1 MSMENI
7 LHVKQ
12 QCVFP
17 ERTEFTNKRNEELYR
32 DRIEVD
38 FNFLLESLYKYY
50 LVDMAPISAWKD
62 FIMDYEQNVW
72 DEICSFQSDD
82 FCIVKEPLYMRVQ
95 NMEKKMTEHFLFHH
109 AFVVLENEFE
119 RGRNTFEKARFVRDV
134 MKQCK
139 NCPSEFLQFQHEH
152 WECFFEIKHEIIKH
166 RYEWS
171 KILSR
176 ISYLVPFET
185 CIPKLYELSLEYYRL
200 FMVDF
205 ECKDIDRFLL
215 CHFSNKYTNVD
226 DNGILWVR
234 NEKPYSLNIDGKPI
248 DENSYASC
256 LSMDISVDIFEKIPI
271 DFFSGLDRSCLMN
284 FCHSQAILVPF
295 EVYHFVKSKRTGVV
309 MDVLKECFHIVARF
323 SDNYIGK
330 RYHKSLK
337 QKVDHKM
344 LVWKQ
349 LHLMPKTIMFPEFFF
364 QTKEI
369 QKEWDIYWNQ
379 SFVFFMESFLEHA
392 TLSKFSNDVGNEY
405 REQRK
410 MELSKEID
418 ILQKKQDSSIV
429 PFLYGVSMK
438 EIRGELD
445 RLAIREKCPFCPP
458 IFEMPTTLLKDYI
471 GKEPMVVVLN
481 KKKTYSKF
489 FQIEDMVET
498 IYENDSHECRVE
510 QFLNSLNNL
519 KGRHVSKKRD
529 NYFDFQNFVRKQ
541 IEY

>member
-1 MSMENI
+1 
-7 LHVKQ
+7 
-12 QCVFP
+12 
-17 ERTEFTNKRNEELYR
+17 
-32 DRIEVD
+32 D
-38 FNFLLESLYKYY
+38 
-50 LVDMAPISAWKD
+50 
-62 FIMDYEQNVW
+62 
-72 DEICSFQSDD
+72 
-82 FCIVKEPLYMRVQ
+82 
-95 NMEKKMTEHFLFHH
+95 
-109 AFVVLENEFE
+109 
-119 RGRNTFEKARFVRDV
+119 
-134 MKQCK
+134 
-139 NCPSEFLQFQHEH
+139 
-152 WECFFEIKHEIIKH
+152 
-166 RYEWS
+166 
-171 KILSR
+171 
-176 ISYLVPFET
+176 
-185 CIPKLYELSLEYYRL
+185 
-200 FMVDF
+200 
-205 ECKDIDRFLL
+205 
-215 CHFSNKYTNVD
+215 
-226 DNGILWVR
+226 GILWVR

-379 SFVFFMESFLEHA
+379 SFIFFMESFLEYA

-418 ILQKKQDSSIV
+418 TLQKKQDSSIV

-458 IFEMPTTLLKDYI
+458 IFDMPTTLLKDYI
-471 GKEPMVVVLN
+471 GTEPMVVVLN

-519 KGRHVSKKRD
+519 KGRHISKKRD